1 MPARQGVPGT
11 IAPCFEGAGDT
22 ARTSPRFL
30 WGGAVPQA
38 GRRTAIALLVA
49 GALLLVGGCGDG
61 DDATQGEATGQ
72 GAATSERQGPSER
85 QGGEGSKATLPDR
98 GGEGSGTGEGS
109 RGGEKSI
116 EEFGE
121 EAGETER
128 EAILAVFGGYLTAV
142 AADDAVTAC
151 SHLSATVH
159 ESLKQLVARG
169 EKNVKCAQVLAALL
183 APTAATIAR
192 EQADGEV
199 TRVRVEGDR
208 AFVVFRAPGAKLYM
222 LGLVEEGGKW
232 KATTVAA
239 SVLVPDL

>member
-1 MPARQGVPGT
+1 MRPLA
-11 IAPCFEGAGDT
+11 
-22 ARTSPRFL
+22 
-30 WGGAVPQA
+30 
-38 GRRTAIALLVA
+38 
-49 GALLLVGGCGDG
+49 ALLLAALLLTAGCGGDG
-61 DDATQGEATGQ
+61 DGETTQGGTR
-72 GAATSERQGPSER
+72 SER
-85 QGGEGSKATLPDR
+85 R
-98 GGEGSGTGEGS
+98 GGEGS

-116 EEFGE
+116 EEFGA
-121 EAGETER
+121 EAGESER
-128 EAILAVFGGYLTAV
+128 EAILAVFEGYLTAV
-142 AADDAVTAC
+142 AEDDAATAC

-169 EKNVKCAQVLAALL
+169 EKNVKCAQVLPALL

-222 LGLVEEGGKW
+222 LGLVEEGGEW